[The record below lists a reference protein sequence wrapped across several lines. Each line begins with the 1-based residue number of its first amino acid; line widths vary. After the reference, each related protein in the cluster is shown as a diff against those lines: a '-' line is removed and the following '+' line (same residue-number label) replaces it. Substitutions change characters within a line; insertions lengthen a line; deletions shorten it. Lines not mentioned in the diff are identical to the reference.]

1 MEEDQDQEQEQ
12 DIRLPDE
19 IRRDM
24 LLSPFSG
31 STRSRNHQRNDHQR
45 NDPHQNVHRRND
57 DYNNEEE
64 MMIRLAM
71 EVSQREYEEN
81 ERRQRLGHQYRQ
93 EFRMVFQRLRQYSQH
108 DPIAKRIYEIL
119 EILQEGK
126 VIPSTIWTSHS
137 QTSHS
142 ETSPSETTEIT
153 KENVQSWIRRHIKS
167 PTYVSLTR
175 LVEDPDLSYLWE

>member
-1 MEEDQDQEQEQ
+1 MEEEQER

-24 LLSPFSG
+24 LLSPPFSG
-31 STRSRNHQRNDHQR
+31 STRSRNHQQNVH
-45 NDPHQNVHRRND
+45 HQNVNRRND

-64 MMIRLAM
+64 MMVRLAM

-81 ERRQRLGHQYRQ
+81 EHRQRLGHQYRQ

-137 QTSHS
+137 
-142 ETSPSETTEIT
+142 ETTEIT

>member
-1 MEEDQDQEQEQ
+1 MEEDQEQEQEQ

-31 STRSRNHQRNDHQR
+31 STMSRNHQQNVPQQNVH
-45 NDPHQNVHRRND
+45 HQNVHHRNDDYND

-81 ERRQRLGHQYRQ
+81 EHRQRLGHQYRQ

-137 QTSHS
+137 

-153 KENVQSWIRRHIKS
+153 KENVQSWRRSRFILFVGIICIDS
-167 PTYVSLTR
+167 V
-175 LVEDPDLSYLWE
+175 

>member
-1 MEEDQDQEQEQ
+1 MEEDQDQDQ

-19 IRRDM
+19 IRRDT

-31 STRSRNHQRNDHQR
+31 SGRNHR
-45 NDPHQNVHRRND
+45 QNVHHRNE

-64 MMIRLAM
+64 TMMRLAI

-81 ERRQRLGHQYRQ
+81 KHRQRLGHQYRQ
-93 EFRMVFQRLRQYSQH
+93 EFRMVFQRLHQYSQH

-137 QTSHS
+137 QTS
-142 ETSPSETTEIT
+142 PSETVEIT

>member
-1 MEEDQDQEQEQ
+1 MEEDQDQEQ

-24 LLSPFSG
+24 LLPPFSG

-81 ERRQRLGHQYRQ
+81 EHRQRLGHQYRQ

-137 QTSHS
+137 QISHS
-142 ETSPSETTEIT
+142 QTSPSETTEIT